1 MTRTLLPGILLAL
14 LSSHSLATEDN
25 LRERYQANQV
35 RVETNAD
42 AQPEGL
48 FSLAGPLSIKAP
60 SAAAMAGAGQ
70 QRDPALA
77 LARQFFAENPTLLA
91 AGPDDLLLHRRDTD
105 AFGNQHLRFY
115 RLIDGLPVR
124 DMEVLVHL
132 DKNHTVTG
140 INGEIVR
147 PSQALQDHMRLRTG
161 DLLSRDQALARV
173 AALRTTAAAS
183 LRLLKADTWLFNE
196 APHIRWLLDLNPAE
210 GGRYRYW
217 LDAETGELVSV
228 TNSLRL
234 PIPFKR

>member
-1 MTRTLLPGILLAL
+1 MTRTLLPGILIAL
-14 LSSHSLATEDN
+14 LSSHSLATEDS

-48 FSLAGPLSIKAP
+48 FSLAGPLNIIAP
-60 SAAAMAGAGQ
+60 SAAAMAGGGQ

-77 LARQFFAENPTLLA
+77 LALQFFAENPQLLA
-91 AGPDDLLLHRRDTD
+91 AAPADFQLHRRATD

-115 RLIDGLPVR
+115 RLIDGLPIR

-132 DKNHTVTG
+132 DSNLTVTG

-147 PSQALQDHMRLRTG
+147 PSQALLDHMAVRSG
-161 DLLSRDQALARV
+161 PLLKQEQALARV
-173 AALRTTAAAS
+173 AALRNTDPNA
-183 LRLLKADTWLFNE
+183 LRLLRAETWLFNE
-196 APHIRWLLDLNPAE
+196 APHIRWHLDLNPAE
-210 GGRYRYW
+210 GGRYSYW
-217 LDAETGELVSV
+217 LDAETGTLVSV
-228 TNSLRL
+228 DNSLRL